1 MNRVLALLRRVLDF
15 YTPAGTSPAEVAA
28 EDRGMRD
35 AHADN
40 FDPPQRKE
48 LRKAYMR
55 GWNHIQMQW

>member
-1 MNRVLALLRRVLDF
+1 MSRLLTLLRRVLDF
-15 YTPAGTSPAEVAA
+15 YTPAGTSPEEVAA
-28 EDRGMRD
+28 EDWGMRD

-40 FDPPQRKE
+40 FDPPVRPE